1 MGGHASANSMLAI
14 VINPAKIP
22 GGVVSPAAPA
32 PASTANSSTT
42 NGGST
47 SPAATPEGGAT
58 PDSDSG
64 GGNQAGGGDGGA
76 GEAVGAGLSNSFLTA
91 EIAKMVAFVHASP
104 AATPGTPV
112 MVPGEP
118 EARSTAE
125 REAQG
130 VPIPAA
136 VWEVS

>member
-1 MGGHASANSMLAI
+1 MLAI

-22 GGVVSPAAPA
+22 GVVVSPAAPA
-32 PASTANSSTT
+32 PASTNSSTT

-64 GGNQAGGGDGGA
+64 SSGNQAGGA

-130 VPIPAA
+130 VPISAA

>member
-32 PASTANSSTT
+32 PASTNSSTT

-47 SPAATPEGGAT
+47 SPAATPEGAT

-64 GGNQAGGGDGGA
+64 SGNQAGGA

>member
-1 MGGHASANSMLAI
+1 MLAI

-32 PASTANSSTT
+32 PASTNSSTT

-64 GGNQAGGGDGGA
+64 SSGNQAGGDGGGGA

-112 MVPGEP
+112 VVPGEP

>member
-22 GGVVSPAAPA
+22 GVVVSPAAPA
-32 PASTANSSTT
+32 PASTNSSTT

-47 SPAATPEGGAT
+47 SPAATPEGAT

-64 GGNQAGGGDGGA
+64 GGKQAGGDDGGA

>member
-1 MGGHASANSMLAI
+1 MLAI

-22 GGVVSPAAPA
+22 GVVVSPAAPA
-32 PASTANSSTT
+32 PASTNSSIT

-47 SPAATPEGGAT
+47 SPAAATPEGAT

-64 GGNQAGGGDGGA
+64 SSGNQAGGDNGGA
-76 GEAVGAGLSNSFLTA
+76 GEAVGAGPSNSFLTA